1 MQSFSQDVLRKC
13 LIAAVDQCYNTEW
26 EETSDSNVV
35 RDDSMTQEEVNK
47 SLVRAVCRHDAEKVR
62 MMLKL
67 GGDPNVKHNSSPVLL
82 RAAREGAL
90 YVMQALLAAGADV
103 DVRSDMGNSPLHLAA
118 RGGYSEVVVQ
128 LVQSGAFVDAIN
140 RSGVTPL
147 QMALAHGHVDV
158 ARSLL
163 RLNADMF
170 LQNKVGETAYNVAN
184 DLGYIG
190 LSGAPREIRRD
201 SGVGTRV
208 EPCSNDV
215 PVAVRMIQ
223 GIEEGCAGTVDDC
236 LREGASPN
244 TLLPLALHW
253 PAHASVLHRAAHHG
267 HDLIVRLLLAAGA
280 DIHAR
285 DVVGNTP
292 LHVATQAGHNRV
304 VKILLD
310 SGASLEAVSQSGMS
324 PLHRAASKGKELTC
338 NLLIRRGANPRAED
352 SSGRTPA
359 DWARKRDFKHLSQKL
374 AHRRKSSNSLL
385 AEGDGRLDLN
395 HLHRLHEAAL
405 KEPRQQSPE
414 PMECEE

>member
-1 MQSFSQDVLRKC
+1 M
-13 LIAAVDQCYNTEW
+13 
-26 EETSDSNVV
+26 
-35 RDDSMTQEEVNK
+35 
-47 SLVRAVCRHDAEKVR
+47 
-62 MMLKL
+62 
-67 GGDPNVKHNSSPVLL
+67 
-82 RAAREGAL
+82 
-90 YVMQALLAAGADV
+90 
-103 DVRSDMGNSPLHLAA
+103 
-118 RGGYSEVVVQ
+118 
-128 LVQSGAFVDAIN
+128 
-140 RSGVTPL
+140 
-147 QMALAHGHVDV
+147 
-158 ARSLL
+158 
-163 RLNADMF
+163 
-170 LQNKVGETAYNVAN
+170 
-184 DLGYIG
+184 
-190 LSGAPREIRRD
+190 
-201 SGVGTRV
+201 

-223 GIEEGCAGTVDDC
+223 GIEVGCAGTVDDC

-280 DIHAR
+280 DIQAR

-374 AHRRKSSNSLL
+374 VYRRKSSNTLL

-395 HLHRLHEAAL
+395 HLHHLHRLHEAAL
-405 KEPRQQSPE
+405 KEPRQSPE